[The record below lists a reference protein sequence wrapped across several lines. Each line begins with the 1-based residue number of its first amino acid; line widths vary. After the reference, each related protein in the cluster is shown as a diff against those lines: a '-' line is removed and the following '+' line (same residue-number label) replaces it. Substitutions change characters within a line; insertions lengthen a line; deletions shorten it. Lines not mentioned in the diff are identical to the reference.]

1 MEREEFLRFV
11 GRQKEL
17 ERMIVSQANESV
29 ERVKNPLVR
38 ELIRGIAL
46 DSMKHENIL
55 SAIEARIAGSTPF
68 LTEEER
74 DAIRDAIERH
84 IEMEKKAIERYSEF
98 LEKLDDEKLRL
109 LVSYILDDE
118 RRHHALLLRIQ
129 RLVVEPETLTDE
141 DLAYLV
147 WFDALFHGT
156 PGG

>member
-11 GRQKEL
+11 GRQKAL
-17 ERMIVSQANESV
+17 EREIVSQANESV
-29 ERVKNPLVR
+29 ERVKNPLVK

-55 SAIEARIAGSTPF
+55 SAIEARMAGSTPF

-74 DAIRDAIERH
+74 DAIRGAIERH
-84 IEMEKKAIERYSEF
+84 IEMEREAIERYSEVLKGLEDERLRF
-98 LEKLDDEKLRL
+98 LIE
-109 LVSYILDDE
+109 YILEDE

-129 RLVVEPETLTDE
+129 KLVVEPETLTDQ
-141 DLAYLV
+141 DLAYIM